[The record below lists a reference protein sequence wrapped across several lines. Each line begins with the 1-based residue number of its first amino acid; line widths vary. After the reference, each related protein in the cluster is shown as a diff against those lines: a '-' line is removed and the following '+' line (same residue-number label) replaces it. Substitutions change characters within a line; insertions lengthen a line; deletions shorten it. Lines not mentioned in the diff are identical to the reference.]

1 MASLSRE
8 YSMRT
13 PYRAPSPKLAS
24 ICSPRWP
31 VFTTTSFRPA
41 RASRSKRCSMSVVPP
56 TRSKGFGVTSVSG
69 RMRSPR
75 PAARIIAF
83 TRLLPRHS
91 YAFSL
96 LLAQHLGLHRLAR
109 RPPVINH
116 LADLLGDGHLHA
128 VARREPLHLAR
139 GVHALRD
146 LLHCGAG
153 LRECPAAR
161 EREAHAAVA

>member
-1 MASLSRE
+1 
-8 YSMRT
+8 
-13 PYRAPSPKLAS
+13 
-24 ICSPRWP
+24 
-31 VFTTTSFRPA
+31 
-41 RASRSKRCSMSVVPP
+41 MSVVPP

-83 TRLLPRHS
+83 TRLHPRHS

-96 LLAQHLGLHRLAR
+96 LLAQQHGLHRLAR

-116 LADLLGDGHLHA
+116 LADLLGD
-128 VARREPLHLAR
+128 
-139 GVHALRD
+139 

-153 LRECPAAR
+153 LREWPAAR
-161 EREAHAAVA
+161 EREALAAGA